1 MSVSFW
7 SLVKLWTV
15 VSLAIIPHLLF
26 YIMNNFLKL
35 KMNICNCLWLFVLLT
50 LLLYAWVW
58 HVFDF
63 LSCDFLSE
71 CPVTFCFCRSPG
83 SVKKSHVQVESQHLH
98 RDYTIL
104 FQNVSKKESL
114 VTGECN
120 RWIDPESDKI
130 FPVRLNTAQED
141 LLGAHM
147 QDIQSALMADLI

>member
-1 MSVSFW
+1 
-7 SLVKLWTV
+7 
-15 VSLAIIPHLLF
+15 
-26 YIMNNFLKL
+26 MNNFLKL
-35 KMNICNCLWLFVLLT
+35 KMNICNKKKIFQNLFSFIFNQLSTNCLWLFVLLT

-58 HVFDF
+58 HVF
-63 LSCDFLSE
+63 DFLSE

-120 RWIDPESDKI
+120 RWIDPESDQI

-147 QDIQSALMADLI
+147 QDIQSALMADPI